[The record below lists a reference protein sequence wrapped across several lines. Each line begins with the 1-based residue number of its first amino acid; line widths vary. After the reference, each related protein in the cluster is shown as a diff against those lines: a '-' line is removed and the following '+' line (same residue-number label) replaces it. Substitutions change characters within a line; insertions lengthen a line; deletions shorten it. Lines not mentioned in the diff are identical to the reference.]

1 MILIM
6 IMIIII
12 AILIFYFLPV
22 KISLQFNY
30 LNDNHLKNFSFFYYY
45 DIIKKSC
52 NCCNKLKVTVI
63 KTM

>member
-22 KISLQFNY
+22 MISLQFNY

-45 DIIKKSC
+45 DIIKKV
-52 NCCNKLKVTVI
+52 VTAV
-63 KTM
+63 TN